1 MAGLSDSMRVAA
13 SGMDAQAQ
21 RLRYLSENIAN
32 VETPGY
38 HRKTVSFIEEVGRS
52 APRGAVRPGP
62 MRLDPARPERIYD
75 PSHPLADG
83 DGYHPGSNVNLLIE
97 IADTREA
104 GRSYDAN
111 LRMFEQLRQMSSAL
125 LELLRR

>member
-1 MAGLSDSMRVAA
+1 MAGFSDSLRVAA

-21 RLRYLSENIAN
+21 RLRYLAENIAN

-38 HRKTVSFIEEVGRS
+38 RRKTVSFVEEVGRG

-62 MRLDPARPERIYD
+62 LRLDPAELERIHD
-75 PSHPLADG
+75 PSHPLADD
-83 DGYHPGSNVNLLIE
+83 DGYYRGSNVNLLIE